1 MDHPESSTQTRTAA
15 PAASHCRLFT
25 IGHSQ
30 HALTRLV
37 ELLEAA
43 DVNAVADVRSHPYSR
58 RLPQFNRP
66 DLEADLRSYGIV
78 YVFLGDLLGGR
89 PAQSDLYDA
98 DGRVDYRRVR
108 AEAFFQ
114 QGLERLTRAQEKYRV
129 AMLCAEED
137 PLDCHRGL
145 MIAPAM
151 AERGLP
157 PIHLRGDGSQES
169 NAAME
174 DRLLAA
180 TRLDGLFARIE
191 EERRV
196 ALEEAYRSMAR
207 KKAFRIRPG
216 ERAPWELE
224 FPEE

>member
-1 MDHPESSTQTRTAA
+1 MDHPESPKQTRTAA
-15 PAASHCRLFT
+15 PCRLFT

-30 HALTRLV
+30 HELRRLV
-37 ELLEAA
+37 ELLEEA

-66 DLEADLRSYGIV
+66 DLEEGLRSYGIV
-78 YVFLGDLLGGR
+78 YVFVGDLLGGR
-89 PAQSDLYDA
+89 PAQPDLYDA

-108 AEAFFQ
+108 GEEFFRH
-114 QGLERLTRAQEKYRV
+114 GLDRLGRAQEKYRV

-145 MIAPAM
+145 MIAPAL

-157 PIHLRGDGSQES
+157 PVHLRGDGSQET

-180 TRLDGLFARIE
+180 TRLDGLFAWID
-191 EERRV
+191 EERRA
-196 ALEEAYRSMAR
+196 ALEEAYRVMAR
-207 KKAFRIRPG
+207 KKAFRIRAG
-216 ERAPWELE
+216 ERPPWELE
-224 FPEE
+224 FPED